1 LIALA
6 TCSGFPELEADDQLL
21 LQALDGRAI
30 AAVWDDPGVDW
41 DAFELVVVRNT
52 WDYTDRLEDFLA
64 WAERLGD
71 RVVNRLDVLRWTT
84 DKRYLAE
91 LALAGLPVVPTS
103 FAAPGEDPPT
113 FTGGPVVVKPS
124 IGAGSRGA
132 ARREG
137 VREAA
142 EHIERLQAEGHTAMI
157 QPYLERVDDAGE
169 TALLYL
175 GGDFSHAVRKGA
187 LLNDDP
193 RTDPS
198 GLFVSED
205 ISPRE
210 PSGAERVVGDRVM
223 SWLTKR
229 FGPPLYARIDLIP
242 GPDGAPLVLEAELA
256 EPSLFFAHG
265 PGSAERMAA
274 AIGAWTG

>member
-6 TCSGFPELEADDQLL
+6 TCSFFPELDPDDQLL
-21 LQALDGRAI
+21 LEALEGRAI

-41 DAFELVVVRNT
+41 DAFELVIVRNT
-52 WDYTDRLEDFLA
+52 WDYTDKLEAFVA
-64 WAERLGD
+64 WAAALGD
-71 RVVNRLDVLRWTT
+71 RVRNPFEVLRWTI
-84 DKRYLAE
+84 DKRYLSD

-113 FTGGPVVVKPS
+113 FDGRAVVVKPA

-132 ARREG
+132 GRFDDVQG
-137 VREAA
+137 TA
-142 EHIERLQAEGHTAMI
+142 EHVEQLHAGGQVAMV
-157 QPYLERVDDAGE
+157 QPYLEGVDDAGE

-175 GGDFSHAVRKGA
+175 AGEFSHAVRKGP
-187 LLNDDP
+187 LLRDDP
-193 RTDPS
+193 RHDKS

-205 ISPRE
+205 IEPRE

-223 SWLTKR
+223 SWLTAR
-229 FGPPLYARIDLIP
+229 FGPLLYARIDLIP
-242 GPDGAPLVLEAELA
+242 GPDGSPLILEVELA

-265 PGSAERMAA
+265 PGSAERLAA
-274 AIGAWTG
+274 AI